1 MVAGA
6 PFTSLGQQMV
16 SVTRCPRRFSGSWL
30 AKGRFSN
37 WLQAALLLALCGL
50 VSQAAL
56 GAAESAGS
64 LCCEWGAQGKP
75 FYQVLSERQ
84 TTMGRLYYLSVARHP
99 VELASGIIPVATTP
113 SPAPVTSTTPTL
125 QASAT
130 PRIHFFLRL
139 GGDVVVGPFFE
150 LGPGISGL
158 WGVQNLLGEFL
169 FTGNAE
175 FLLNKL
181 FAGLVEDL
189 LGISPAQLA
198 LSPLGQAVGAG
209 TQFRFFTEHSDVRG
223 AHGFGIGFGATGL
236 LTENDLGAQ
245 VAILGHACVSA
256 SWPFVELNLYYK
268 VPIWASSKALTQ
280 KIDSGTVGISFGLR
294 DPLSPLAELVRAL
307 SE

>member
-1 MVAGA
+1 MVTGA
-6 PFTSLGQQMV
+6 PFTSLAQRMD
-16 SVTRCPRRFSGSWL
+16 SVTRCHRRFSGAGS
-30 AKGRFSN
+30 ARGRFSN
-37 WLQAALLLALCGL
+37 WLRAALLLALCGL

-56 GAAESAGS
+56 GAGEPAGS
-64 LCCEWGAQGKP
+64 LCEWGSQGKP
-75 FYQVLSERQ
+75 FYQILSERN
-84 TTMGRLYYLSVARHP
+84 TSVGRLYYLSAARHP

-113 SPAPVTSTTPTL
+113 SPAPATSSVPTL

-181 FAGLVEDL
+181 LAGLVED

-245 VAILGHACVSA
+245 VAVLGHACVSA
-256 SWPFVELNLYYK
+256 SWPFVELNLFYK
-268 VPIWASSKALTQ
+268 VPIWASSKALTR
-280 KIDSGTVGISFGLR
+280 KIDSGTIGISFGLR
-294 DPLSPLAELVRAL
+294 DPLSPLAELVRAS